1 VGYAPR
7 EVSCIVFSSVRCNAV
22 TDQACFRNCK
32 FILFTNTLLATRAC
46 MSFRWLRLEEIL
58 LRSVIPAR
66 RGNVFSVSHVQKTQR
81 RERVVFSGL
90 ECQGYADEWYP
101 LGRYFCPPV
110 WYPPGMCR
118 FVSFPSAAT
127 ALDQRAI
134 RRVSEKS
141 TAPVWHGILC
151 IRVRT
156 ARAISR
162 ATPTSPTRRYAP
174 GRRPLPV
181 GALSGLWRAECG

>member
-1 VGYAPR
+1 ML
-7 EVSCIVFSSVRCNAV
+7 
-22 TDQACFRNCK
+22 T
-32 FILFTNTLLATRAC
+32 ILFKNALLATRTC

-101 LGRYFCPPV
+101 LGRSFCPPV

-118 FVSFPSAAT
+118 FVLTSSAAT
-127 ALDQRAI
+127 VCMLWCLRVCARKGTAL
-134 RRVSEKS
+134 
-141 TAPVWHGILC
+141 VWRGILC